1 MTFDA
6 SLSRRVTRKD
16 CAPWRKSVVQ
26 GRGRDAQAPE
36 GSVRVATDGRGV
48 REVAV
53 EVVALTGW
61 LG

>member
-26 GRGRDAQAPE
+26 GRGRDAQVPE
-36 GSVRVATDGRGV
+36 GTARVATGGRGV
-48 REVAV
+48 GEVAV
-53 EVVALTGW
+53 EVVALAGW